1 MTPLRQRMLQDMGI
15 RNLAVNTQQAYVQ
28 QISAFAR
35 HFDRSPE
42 VLGAEQVR
50 AYQVHLIEERK
61 LAAGSLSVV
70 AAARA
75 PQAGV
80 VPG

>member
-15 RNLAVNTQQAYVQ
+15 RNLALNTQLAYVQ

-42 VLGAEQVR
+42 SLGPEEVR
-50 AYQVHLIEERK
+50 AYQVHLIEQRK
-61 LAAGSLSVV
+61 LAAGSLSV
-70 AAARA
+70 AAAALRFL
-75 PQAGV
+75 
-80 VPG
+80 

>member
-15 RNLAVNTQQAYVQ
+15 RNLAVNTQLAYVQ

-42 VLGAEQVR
+42 VLGPEQSAPTRSICSRR
-50 AYQVHLIEERK
+50 ASSPP
-61 LAAGSLSVV
+61 AA
-70 AAARA
+70 
-75 PQAGV
+75 
-80 VPG
+80 